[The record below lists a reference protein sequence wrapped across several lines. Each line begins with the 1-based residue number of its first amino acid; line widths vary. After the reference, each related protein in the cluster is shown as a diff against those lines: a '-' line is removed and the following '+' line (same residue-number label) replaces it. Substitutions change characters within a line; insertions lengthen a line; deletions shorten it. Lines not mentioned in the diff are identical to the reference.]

1 MWLQNTNYIYYTHVT
16 RGKET
21 SLDFKDRYQT
31 AVKMNLKKTTLN
43 SEFTLANLKELLR
56 QITERLLENPDCDL
70 AQNDWRYGIRFA
82 GIDAFYQISKEERYK
97 NELRNIQQY
106 QTEEND
112 DIDEEEID
120 LCDLIWSYRIE
131 NDLNALQKI
140 ESLTLED
147 FDDYEVSLAFASQI
161 YAVKN
166 YENYMLAIDQ
176 VKANYTKS
184 IGYLLEV
191 LQSQYF
197 GKTSR
202 IKALMIYSVTAGL
215 RNGYLKKSIL
225 IQF

>member
-1 MWLQNTNYIYYTHVT
+1 MKKKLICVT
-16 RGKET
+16 
-21 SLDFKDRYQT
+21 
-31 AVKMNLKKTTLN
+31 
-43 SEFTLANLKELLR
+43 
-56 QITERLLENPDCDL
+56 
-70 AQNDWRYGIRFA
+70 
-82 GIDAFYQISKEERYK
+82 
-97 NELRNIQQY
+97 
-106 QTEEND
+106 
-112 DIDEEEID
+112 
-120 LCDLIWSYRIE
+120 LIWSYRIE
-131 NDLNALQKI
+131 NDRNALQKI